1 MVQTEKGYVREET
14 CHHMIVND
22 LSVFG
27 APVFVWP
34 ELKNLD
40 NTVSLRTEKGKT
52 T

>member
-34 ELKNLD
+34 ELKNFRQHCIIED
-40 NTVSLRTEKGKT
+40 RER
-52 T
+52 